1 MKIDRFILGEFQ
13 TNCYVVRTDESARDC
28 LVVDA
33 GLDSSELVASLVQ
46 ADLTPAA
53 VVLTHGHADHIVGLE
68 ALRRQFPGLK
78 VYIHKLD
85 AGLLADPQANL
96 SAFAGAAFTTDAA
109 DVLLQDADSVAE
121 AAMTFDVLH
130 TPGHTPGGLC
140 LYAPAEGIVF
150 VSDRLPRRQHGTTGR
165 QHQDQIVR
173 FARRDHGLSRPRH
186 ENHHR
191 PREEIKPVSHVES
204 EYPAAV
210 RRLLPRPAIRNRSHR
225 NAGVG
230 ATPCGRP
237 ATKDS
242 LLSGFSYFLVKFAQF
257 ETFRR
262 DNVIAVNEYQPGKS
276 PYTPGGTHSSVIALG
291 HCDWERNAIIL

>member
-1 MKIDRFILGEFQ
+1 MKIDRYILGEFQ
-13 TNCYVVRTDESARDC
+13 TNCYVVGADESARDC

-150 VSDRLPRRQHGTTGR
+150 VGDTLFADSVGR
-165 QHQDQIVR
+165 TD
-173 FARRDHGLSRPRH
+173 F
-186 ENHHR
+186 
-191 PREEIKPVSHVES
+191 
-204 EYPAAV
+204 
-210 RRLLPRPAIRNRSHR
+210 
-225 NAGVG
+225 
-230 ATPCGRP
+230 
-237 ATKDS
+237 
-242 LLSGFSYFLVKFAQF
+242 
-257 ETFRR
+257 
-262 DNVIAVNEYQPGKS
+262 
-276 PYTPGGTHSSVIALG
+276 PGGSMEQLVGSIKTKLFALPDETTVYPG
-291 HCDWERNAIIL
+291 HGMRTTIGREKRSNPFLT